1 MTARRRPADR
11 PGRVVRDRPGVP
23 AERTEMA
30 WERTAV
36 GLLATAV
43 LLMLRHVA
51 PLTSAK
57 SALLGGYLLLGLV
70 VTGVGVRRGRQ
81 IRGLPAGRG
90 APVVVPEA
98 RGALVLG
105 VGVAV
110 LGAATALVLL
120 LEV

>member
-1 MTARRRPADR
+1 
-11 PGRVVRDRPGVP
+11 VP

-43 LLMLRHVA
+43 LLTLRHVA

-70 VTGVGVRRGRQ
+70 VTVIGVRRGRQ
-81 IRGLPAGRG
+81 VRELQAGRG
-90 APVVVPEA
+90 RPVVVPEG
-98 RGALVLG
+98 RGPVVLG
-105 VGVAV
+105 LGVAG
-110 LGAATALVLL
+110 LGAATAVVLL
-120 LEV
+120 LAA